1 MLDSRHLLFTY
12 LHLAADKPQAEG
24 LMKSGATC
32 IAYETVTSRTGAL
45 PLLKPMSEVAGRMSI
60 QVGAHYL
67 EKEPGGR
74 GVLLGGVPG
83 VAPAKV
89 AILGGGVA
97 GVNAAQMAVGMRAD
111 VTIYDISN
119 ERLAELDMFF
129 GSQIKTAYAS
139 RDAIARAVDEAEL
152 VIGAVLVPGAA
163 APKLVTRDMLKT
175 MKRGSVLVDIAIDQ
189 GGCFETSH
197 ATTHS
202 DPVYE
207 VDGVIHYCVANMP
220 GAVARTSAFAL
231 NNATLPFAIKLAN
244 LGAEAA
250 MAEDPH
256 LANGLNVSGD
266 KIHPCRGG
274 SAGFAPQAASGRL
287 EGQTQRLGHRL
298 VADLAAR
305 DVEAVGEMRIRRHR
319 RLGAVV
325 GQLQRERQGRVV
337 EREGRGAG
345 DRAGHVGDAIMDHAV
360 DLVDRIVMGGRAT
373 VSKQPPWSIAM
384 STSTEP
390 RFIVF
395 SMSRVTSLGAAAPGT
410 STAPITSS
418 ASSTASAIAALEA

>member
-1 MLDSRHLLFTY
+1 MRVGVPKEIKNHEYRVGLTPPSVAELVAAGHTVAVQTGAGLGIDFVDADYVAAGATILADAASVFAQSDMIVKVKEPQASEIALLESRHLLFTY

-32 IAYETVTSRTGAL
+32 IAYETVTAHDRSL

-67 EKEPGGR
+67 EKEQGGR

-83 VAPAKV
+83 VAPARV
-89 AILGGGVA
+89 AILGGGVS

-119 ERLAELDMFF
+119 ARLAELDMFF

-139 RDAIARAVDEAEL
+139 KAAIAAAVKNAHL

-197 ATTHS
+197 ATTHE
-202 DPVYE
+202 DPVFE

-231 NNATLPFAIKLAN
+231 NNATLPFVLKLAG

-250 MAEDPH
+250 MAADPH
-256 LANGLNVSGD
+256 LANGLNVSGG
-266 KIHPCRGG
+266 KIRH
-274 SAGFAPQAASGRL
+274 
-287 EGQTQRLGHRL
+287 
-298 VADLAAR
+298 
-305 DVEAVGEMRIRRHR
+305 EAVAEA
-319 RLGAVV
+319 LD
-325 GQLQRERQGRVV
+325 LPF
-337 EREGRGAG
+337 
-345 DRAGHVGDAIMDHAV
+345 DAWT
-360 DLVDRIVMGGRAT
+360 R
-373 VSKQPPWSIAM
+373 
-384 STSTEP
+384 
-390 RFIVF
+390 
-395 SMSRVTSLGAAAPGT
+395 
-410 STAPITSS
+410 
-418 ASSTASAIAALEA
+418 

>member
-1 MLDSRHLLFTY
+1 MRIGVPKEIKNHEYRVGLTPASVAELVAAGHEVVVETGAGKGIDCSDKAFEKAGAQILPDAASVFKTADMIVKVKEPQQVEIAMLEPRHILFTY

-32 IAYETVTSRTGAL
+32 IAYETVTSSSGAL

-67 EKEPGGR
+67 EKEQGGR

-83 VAPAKV
+83 VAPARV
-89 AILGGGVA
+89 TILGGGVA

-139 RDAIARAVDEAEL
+139 RSAIANAVEKSEL

-163 APKLVTRDMLKT
+163 APKLVTREMLKT
-175 MKRGSVLVDIAIDQ
+175 MKRGSVVVDIAIDQ

-197 ATTHS
+197 PTTHD

-231 NNATLPFAIKLAN
+231 NNATLPFVLRLAN
-244 LGAEAA
+244 MGTEAA
-250 MAEDPH
+250 MKADPH
-256 LANGLNVSGD
+256 LANGLNVSGG
-266 KIHPCRGG
+266 KIRH
-274 SAGFAPQAASGRL
+274 
-287 EGQTQRLGHRL
+287 
-298 VADLAAR
+298 
-305 DVEAVGEMRIRRHR
+305 EAVAEA
-319 RLGAVV
+319 LG
-325 GQLQRERQGRVV
+325 LPFE
-337 EREGRGAG
+337 
-345 DRAGHVGDAIMDHAV
+345 
-360 DLVDRIVMGGRAT
+360 
-373 VSKQPPWSIAM
+373 
-384 STSTEP
+384 
-390 RFIVF
+390 
-395 SMSRVTSLGAAAPGT
+395 AA
-410 STAPITSS
+410 
-418 ASSTASAIAALEA
+418 